1 MKKSNRNA
9 GTKSVAPLK
18 DLGESSKIQIGISS
32 KNSLEVAN
40 RLQILLADEQIIYA
54 KTRNYHWN
62 LEGRDFMEMHLL
74 FERLYTEIAETIDSV
89 AERIRKIGHYSQG
102 RLEDFLK
109 QTNLLE
115 GEYTND
121 IQTQI
126 QNLLDDHETVIR
138 YLRNDINDFDD
149 KFKDAG
155 SADFITGVLK
165 QHEEWA
171 WFLRSYLI

>member
-1 MKKSNRNA
+1 MKKSNKKIE
-9 GTKSVAPLK
+9 TKSADTFKKSPDV
-18 DLGESSKIQIGISS
+18 SKIQIGISD
-32 KNSLEVAN
+32 KNSLSVAN
-40 RLQILLADEQIIYA
+40 RLQTLLADEQIIYA

-126 QNLLDDHETVIR
+126 QNLLADHETVIR

-155 SADFITGVLK
+155 SADFVTGVLK

-171 WFLRSYLI
+171 WFLRSYLK